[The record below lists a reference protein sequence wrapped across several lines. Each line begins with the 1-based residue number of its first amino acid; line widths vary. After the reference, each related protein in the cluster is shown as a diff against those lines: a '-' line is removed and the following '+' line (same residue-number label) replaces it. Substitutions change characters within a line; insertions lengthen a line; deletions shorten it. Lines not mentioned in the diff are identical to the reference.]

1 MRISRI
7 AIAAGAALTVLGT
20 LTAAVPGAA
29 TAGTLRTPAARA
41 ACPVARPWQARCL
54 TLYAPQ
60 TAVNRA
66 IAEKAAGIRVP
77 ARSTT
82 PKGWGANSIE
92 AAYKLPVTKG
102 AGQTIGI
109 VDAFSTPN
117 LASDLGVYR
126 KEYGLPP
133 CTTASGCLRIVNQE
147 GNPSPL
153 PRPDPFGWGVE
164 ETLDVSMVSAACP
177 LCKIVV
183 VESKNSI
190 FRNLGLGVDTAIRLG
205 ADVVSNS
212 YGNRESGFTQAG
224 AKYYNQPGHVVVVSS
239 GDYGFTA
246 AMFPANLA
254 TVTAAGGTELSRAKN
269 ARGWTEQVWN
279 NGFGGSGSGCSA
291 YVAKPSWQHDPHCPG
306 RTVADVS
313 ALAANVPIYD
323 SSITKP
329 QGGPWLTVYGTSAAA
344 PIVAG
349 VYALA
354 GNAAAVTPGYA
365 YAHTSALFDVTKGTN
380 DWFDGTHGAVCG
392 HDYLCV
398 AKKGYD
404 APTGLGTP
412 DGTGAF

>member
-29 TAGTLRTPAARA
+29 TAGTLRTPEARA

-153 PRPDPFGWGVE
+153 PRPAPFGWGVE

-177 LCKIVV
+177 LC
-183 VESKNSI
+183 
-190 FRNLGLGVDTAIRLG
+190 
-205 ADVVSNS
+205 
-212 YGNRESGFTQAG
+212 
-224 AKYYNQPGHVVVVSS
+224 
-239 GDYGFTA
+239 
-246 AMFPANLA
+246 
-254 TVTAAGGTELSRAKN
+254 
-269 ARGWTEQVWN
+269 
-279 NGFGGSGSGCSA
+279 
-291 YVAKPSWQHDPHCPG
+291 
-306 RTVADVS
+306 
-313 ALAANVPIYD
+313 
-323 SSITKP
+323 
-329 QGGPWLTVYGTSAAA
+329 
-344 PIVAG
+344 
-349 VYALA
+349 
-354 GNAAAVTPGYA
+354 
-365 YAHTSALFDVTKGTN
+365 
-380 DWFDGTHGAVCG
+380 
-392 HDYLCV
+392 
-398 AKKGYD
+398 
-404 APTGLGTP
+404 
-412 DGTGAF
+412 